1 MLVSFLHLGIVAN
14 VDAATIFLHGAAV
27 ALKPLSP
34 PPPLLPPCLLKKD
47 HPADDASITYM
58 QGPMRQKK
66 KREPRPKYNHTRYCR
81 CVVVVYT
88 EKLEPPPSE
97 FIFQVPTRARISYRS
112 SCSTGVRYPWL
123 KSSARGTTP
132 ERRGSTEGEIKALAA
147 RSWMLKYATRW
158 CVTPRTVALRVLLQS
173 PLVLYVPE
181 TNWLG

>member
-34 PPPLLPPCLLKKD
+34 PPPPLSSSLPIKKN

-66 KREPRPKYNHTRYCR
+66 NLARNITIPAVTAALLLFIRKNWKT
-81 CVVVVYT
+81 
-88 EKLEPPPSE
+88 PPPSE

-173 PLVLYVPE
+173 PLVLYVPK